1 MENIERYQNLELKI
15 EKIWNCRSESILLV
29 LIGALGTVS
38 RQFEDVIGQ
47 MWARGSS
54 LIIPSV
60 SVGSPIL

>member
-1 MENIERYQNLELKI
+1 MESIEHYQNLEMKI

-29 LIGALGTVS
+29 LIGAVGTVS
-38 RQFEDVIGQ
+38 KQFEDVIGQ

-54 LIIPSV
+54 LIIPSI